1 MPEYLIVGLGNPGE
15 KYQKTRHNIGWM
27 VSNAINIE
35 KSTKWKLHK
44 NLYLFSNFSMFGKNV
59 INAIPVT
66 YMNNSGMAVKEL
78 LNKYKIPINNVIVIV
93 DEYNFPV
100 GKVHIKKCGSNGGH
114 NGIASIIEETESNDF
129 LKLRCGIGKDFPSGG
144 MVDYVLSDF
153 PETQQTDVMDM
164 IDKAIDSIEH
174 IIKVGFSR
182 AMSDINSERLWKEEK
197 KDVRDDN

>member
-100 GKVHIKKCGSNGGH
+100 GKVHIKKCGSDGGH